1 MKQAFNLKHRSKK
14 AKIVLPKVTLRKDN
28 FPTASSNN
36 ISRKCSFS
44 ALRYLWEQQYINF
57 DDYLIACKYAEL
69 SNVVGKLKG
78 GPQGFSRKVSWHNF
92 LDTSKVSWIQ
102 SELSVLDQEGFQDC
116 IDDKLLIFWKS
127 LQSALYK
134 VSPKLKEKFDQ
145 VLFLDGGDYF
155 FPHIKLYIK
164 AFQKVIPVI
173 KLFMIEFFKQK
184 NPQ

>member
-14 AKIVLPKVTLRKDN
+14 TKLTLQKVTLKKDKIETSEKN
-28 FPTASSNN
+28 SVVHRRT
-36 ISRKCSFS
+36 FS
-44 ALRYLWEQQYINF
+44 ALRYLWEHQYINL
-57 DDYLIACKYAEL
+57 DDYLVACKYVEL
-69 SNVVGKLKG
+69 SEVVQRLKG
-78 GPQGFSRKVSWHNF
+78 GPQGFGRKVSWHNF

-102 SELSVLDQEGFQDC
+102 SELSALDQDGFQDC
-116 IDDKLLIFWKS
+116 MDDKLLVFWKK

-134 VSPKLKEKFDQ
+134 VAPNLKEKFESL
-145 VLFLDGGDYF
+145 LFSDGRDYF

-164 AFQKVIPVI
+164 AFQKIIPVI